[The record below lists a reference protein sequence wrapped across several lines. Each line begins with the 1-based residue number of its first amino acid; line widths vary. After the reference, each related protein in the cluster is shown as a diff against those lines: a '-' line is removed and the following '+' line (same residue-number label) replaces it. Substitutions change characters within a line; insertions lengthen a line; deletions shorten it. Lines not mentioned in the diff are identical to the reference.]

1 MLYEAHRQTTVM
13 VASSVAVDT
22 VQWFIY
28 GQEARG
34 GGGGGGRREREGQEL
49 PIASG
54 LTTRMLVIPHEQP
67 TCLSC
72 AGVDPPG
79 PQAVSG
85 TCVFRGARLSK
96 AFGGG

>member
-13 VASSVAVDT
+13 VASSVAVDR
-22 VQWFIY
+22 FIY
-28 GQEARG
+28 GQQARG
-34 GGGGGGRREREGQEL
+34 GGRGERGEREGQEL